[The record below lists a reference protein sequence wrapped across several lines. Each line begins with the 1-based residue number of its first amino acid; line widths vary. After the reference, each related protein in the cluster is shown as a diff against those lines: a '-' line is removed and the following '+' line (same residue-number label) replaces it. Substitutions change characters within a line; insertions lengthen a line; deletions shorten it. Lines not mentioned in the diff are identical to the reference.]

1 MKNGLLLLCF
11 SIGLIGVGCKSEYEK
26 IRTSG
31 ETERLYESAFK
42 YYEEGDYLKA
52 QSLLEL
58 IIPQY
63 RGKKELEKIYYTY
76 ADTYY
81 QLERYTLAAY
91 YFLNF
96 ANTFPNSSLREDAR
110 YMSAFSNYQL
120 SPSYRLEQSATL
132 SAITEFEEFA
142 NTYPS
147 SERIPR
153 INALIDEL
161 RAKLEKKA
169 LASADLYLDLR
180 QYQSAVQAYENLLRE
195 FPETKNGE
203 RIRHSIVKAY
213 YDFATNSIFSK
224 QEERYQNAKKYAERF
239 LSKYAESDLR
249 EEVQRYY
256 DNSVNRLNNLSNGKG
271 YQRESTGAGS

>member
-1 MKNGLLLLCF
+1 MKNGLLLLCVSF
-11 SIGLIGVGCKSEYEK
+11 LLLGTACKSEYEK

-31 ETERLYESAFK
+31 DTELLHKEAFE

-81 QLERYTLAAY
+81 QLKRYILAAY
-91 YFLNF
+91 YYSNF
-96 ANTFPNSSLREDAR
+96 ANTFPNSSLREEAR

-120 SPSYRLEQSATL
+120 SPSYRLEQQSTL
-132 SAITEFEEFA
+132 AAISEFEEFA
-142 NTYPS
+142 NTYPN

-161 RAKLEKKA
+161 RAKLEQKA
-169 LASADLYLDLR
+169 MASADLYLDLR
-180 QYQSAVQAYENLLRE
+180 QYQAAVVAYENLLKDY
-195 FPETKNGE
+195 PETKNGE
-203 RIRHSIVKAY
+203 RIRYSIVKAY
-213 YDFATNSIFSK
+213 YDFAVNSIFSK
-224 QEERYQNAKKYAERF
+224 QEERYSSAKKYAQLF
-239 LSKYAESDLR
+239 LQKYAESTYRD
-249 EEVQRYY
+249 EVQRYY
-256 DNSVNRLNNLSNGKG
+256 DNSVNRLNNL
-271 YQRESTGAGS
+271 Q

>member
-1 MKNGLLLLCF
+1 MKNGRLLLCF
-11 SIGLIGVGCKSEYEK
+11 SLLLIGVGCKSEYEK

-31 ETERLYESAFK
+31 DTELLFKEAFE
-42 YYEEGDYLKA
+42 YYEEGDHLKA

-81 QLERYTLAAY
+81 RLERYTLAAY
-91 YFLNF
+91 YFSNF

-132 SAITEFEEFA
+132 SAIAEFEEFA
-142 NTYPS
+142 NTYPN

-180 QYQSAVQAYENLLRE
+180 QYQSAVQAYENLLRD
-195 FPETKNGE
+195 FPETRNGE
-203 RIRHSIVKAY
+203 RIRYSIVKAY
-213 YDFATNSIFSK
+213 YDFATNSIFTK
-224 QEERYQNAKKYAERF
+224 QEERYANAKKYAELF
-239 LSKYAESDLR
+239 LNKYAESDLR
-249 EEVQRYY
+249 AEVQRYY

-271 YQRESTGAGS
+271 YQRESAGAGS